1 MERGI
6 KVIKDFNIKIDPVTS
21 AAYVSITNSKV
32 SKTKNLSESVNA
44 DLDLSGQL
52 VGLEVLNIDSFKEIS
67 DSVANL
73 GLSKKEI
80 ETILSELE
88 AQI

>member
-6 KVIKDFNIKIDPVTS
+6 KMIKDFKIKIDPITS
-21 AAYVSITNSKV
+21 VAYISITNSKV
-32 SKTKNLSESVNA
+32 SKTENLSESVNA
-44 DLDLSGQL
+44 DLNLSGQL
-52 VGLEVLNIDSFKEIS
+52 VGLEVLNVDSFKEIS

>member
-6 KVIKDFNIKIDPVTS
+6 KMIKDFKIKIDPITS
-21 AAYVSITNSKV
+21 VAYISITNSKV
-32 SKTKNLSESVNA
+32 SKTENLSESVNA

-52 VGLEVLNIDSFKEIS
+52 VGLEVLNVDSFKEIS
-67 DSVANL
+67 DSVADL

-80 ETILSELE
+80 EAILSELE

>member
-1 MERGI
+1 M
-6 KVIKDFNIKIDPVTS
+6 IKDFKIKIDPITS
-21 AAYVSITNSKV
+21 VAYISITNSKV
-32 SKTKNLSESVNA
+32 SKTENLSESVNA
-44 DLDLSGQL
+44 DLDLSGHL
-52 VGLEVLNIDSFKEIS
+52 VGLEVLNVDSFKEIS
-67 DSVANL
+67 DSVADL